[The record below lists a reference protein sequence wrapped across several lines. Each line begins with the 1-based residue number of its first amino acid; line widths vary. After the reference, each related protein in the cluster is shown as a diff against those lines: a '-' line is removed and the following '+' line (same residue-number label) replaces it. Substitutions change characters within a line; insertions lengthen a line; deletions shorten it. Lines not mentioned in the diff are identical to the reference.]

1 MMKYF
6 RKIPLLIPAILCASL
21 QLPVQAQVL
30 TALNTSFHGKSKS
43 EEKRSLKLL
52 TEVLHEY
59 ESHYKVS
66 FNYDSEMLRNILLNA
81 QSADQYPAAM
91 DVALADLLKPVNLT
105 FEKVSQETYLILPLE
120 HKNNKQ
126 VGELKKAIKA
136 VAIAVTG
143 KITGDN
149 GDPLPGVSIGL
160 KGTTLG
166 TVTDADG
173 NFNLNVP
180 DGQENGTL
188 VVSYIGFV
196 TQEVQ
201 IANRSSIDIR
211 LKTDTKA
218 LEEVVVVGYGTQTKE
233 SITGAVSGVTS
244 KDLEAVHVSTVS
256 AALAGKIP
264 GVSFRMAD
272 GRPGASANVQ
282 IRNMGNPLFVID
294 GVQQDGGQFNNL
306 SPNDIESITV
316 LKDASAAIYGSRAA
330 NGVVIV
336 TTKRGKTGSGN
347 TVSVDAYTG
356 WQNWSRFPETVNAY
370 EWMAGKADADM
381 NQRGSTDIT
390 PAELEKW
397 RAGTEPGYQSFDWYN
412 FIIQPN
418 SPLTSI
424 NVSATGGSDKIN
436 YYLSVTRLDQNS
448 VLSREFTFGRTNIQS
463 NIGAQITDRLKIG
476 VQINGRIET
485 RDNPGVPGGDD
496 YWQPRFALF
505 RNRPTER
512 PFANDNPAYVNDIGH
527 NETNWGI
534 LNKDMSGYW
543 TENWR
548 VLQANFDAE
557 YELPIKG
564 LTAKG
569 MYSYYL
575 ADRLMN
581 GHEYTYDAYT
591 YNAQT
596 DEYIRTGGSTNPWRE
611 RGTHKVFGTTLQG

>member
-1 MMKYF
+1 MKYF